1 MRSPSGRPAPVR
13 PIPQRGSRAG
23 AAVLRRRP
31 SPQRHRQL
39 HRSLRDRRGAGAPPG
54 TPHPETLAAMER
66 FLAAN
71 GVEIAR
77 ADTKA
82 AVLLGFMGAVLGAF
96 LTVTRGAAPG
106 HAPESWKA
114 DVLWWGAVGTAL
126 LAIVCFVC
134 AIAPRRRRGRK
145 PGPAGPGY
153 FEHIGRG
160 EDGDG
165 LSHAFARIAHD
176 PTGPLLASVRRTSE
190 IIRSKYRWIE
200 TGTALLLVA
209 LPQFA
214 AALQPG

>member
-1 MRSPSGRPAPVR
+1 MRRPAVQWAPARPVA
-13 PIPQRGSRAG
+13 QRGSRPG
-23 AAVLRRRP
+23 AAMARRRP
-31 SPQRHRQL
+31 SPYAHRRL
-39 HRSLRDRRGAGAPPG
+39 HRTLRDRRGAGASQEA
-54 TPHPETLAAMER
+54 PHPETLAAMER

-96 LTVTRGAAPG
+96 ITVTRGAASG
-106 HAPESWKA
+106 AAAASWKA
-114 DVLWWGAVGTAL
+114 DVLWWGAVVTAL
-126 LAIVCFVC
+126 LAIVCFVS
-134 AIAPRRRRGRK
+134 AIAPRRRRGRER
-145 PGPAGPGY
+145 GVAAPGY

-160 EDGDG
+160 EDGDV
-165 LSHAFARIAHD
+165 LSHAFARLAHD

-200 TGTALLLVA
+200 MGTALLLVA

>member
-1 MRSPSGRPAPVR
+1 MRRAAVHRPSVR
-13 PIPQRGSRAG
+13 PVPQRGARAG
-23 AAVLRRRP
+23 AAVARRRP
-31 SPQRHRQL
+31 APRLHRQL
-39 HRSLRDRRGAGAPPG
+39 HRTLRDRREPGAAPG
-54 TPHPETLAAMER
+54 TRHPETLATMER

-96 LTVTRGAAPG
+96 ITVTRGAASG
-106 HAPESWKA
+106 QAPPSWKA
-114 DVLWWGAVGTAL
+114 DVLWWGAVVTAL
-126 LAIVCFVC
+126 LAIVCFVS

-145 PGPAGPGY
+145 PGGLGPGY

-165 LSHAFARIAHD
+165 LSHAFARIADD

-190 IIRSKYRWIE
+190 IVRSKYRCIE
-200 TGTALLLVA
+200 MGTALLLVA

>member
-1 MRSPSGRPAPVR
+1 M
-13 PIPQRGSRAG
+13 PQRVARAG
-23 AAVLRRRP
+23 AAVARRRP
-31 SPQRHRQL
+31 APRLHRQP
-39 HRSLRDRRGAGAPPG
+39 HRTLRDRRESGAAPG
-54 TPHPETLAAMER
+54 TPRPETLAAMER

-96 LTVTRGAAPG
+96 ITVTRGAAT
-106 HAPESWKA
+106 HQAAASWKA

-126 LAIVCFVC
+126 LAIVCFVS
-134 AIAPRRRRGRK
+134 AIAPRRRGGRK
-145 PGPAGPGY
+145 PNLAGPGY

-176 PTGPLLASVRRTSE
+176 PTGPLLDSVRRTSA

-200 TGTALLLVA
+200 MGTALLLVA

-214 AALQPG
+214 AALQPT